1 MGAGPGGPLDQFNEQ
16 FRDRFQESPVD
27 DIIQFFLTGP
37 GQAVLPLLQGSFNLA
52 YPSNEGFPEGVGQVA
67 GLGA

>member
-1 MGAGPGGPLDQFNEQ
+1 MDAI
-16 FRDRFQESPVD
+16 V
-27 DIIQFFLTGP
+27 QFFLTGP
-37 GQAVLPLLQGSFNLA
+37 GQAVLPLFQGSFNLA